1 MKGKGHRKK
10 GPKGPIKEKARQRA
24 TLAPE
29 GTTIAVTVLNFCV
42 RDGNRCAHRAIVTR
56 LFLERLN
63 CSLKTGYCS
72 TCPTIVFYLINA
84 HDLAYSS
91 IGFIELV
98 KLSSRAI
105 SNGQLNTL
113 LCLHFRPIN
122 LLTLEGSYSFR
133 LGSLIF
139 R

>member
-1 MKGKGHRKK
+1 M
-10 GPKGPIKEKARQRA
+10 
-24 TLAPE
+24 
-29 GTTIAVTVLNFCV
+29 
-42 RDGNRCAHRAIVTR
+42 
-56 LFLERLN
+56 FLENWILNHNMFHNCFLLKCARL
-63 CSLKTGYCS
+63 SLL
-72 TCPTIVFYLINA
+72 ILINKK
-84 HDLAYSS
+84 
-91 IGFIELV
+91 LV

-139 R
+139 RLVSRLDAFSVYLFQR